1 MPTRPGSPLSQPWA
15 PSSAVMP
22 YRSSSART
30 GCEVLVSSAAVSC
43 VDSVGRCSPGSPCGT
58 DPSHGDAASV
68 QAEHA
73 AGHDS
78 GVLTEAIAV
87 EISSVSRTM

>member
-22 YRSSSART
+22 YRSSWART

-43 VDSVGRCSPGSPCGT
+43 VDSVVGAGAARVAPAVPIRAMATRRCRPTTRLATIGAC
-58 DPSHGDAASV
+58 
-68 QAEHA
+68 
-73 AGHDS
+73 
-78 GVLTEAIAV
+78 
-87 EISSVSRTM
+87 